1 LNPSPFIA
9 GIFESLT
16 ITCTFHGRKTR
27 VCNIYNPPGGTNK
40 EFLNQIKALN
50 MFKDVDNII
59 CGDFNIDALKPE
71 NTDVKMTFA
80 ELGLGPQIDQ
90 ATRTKF
96 KSATLLDQI
105 YCSNRKLSGFILE
118 TDISDHF
125 TVGLFHDKIFKY
137 RENF

>member
-1 LNPSPFIA
+1 MS
-9 GIFESLT
+9 
-16 ITCTFHGRKTR
+16 
-27 VCNIYNPPGGTNK
+27 
-40 EFLNQIKALN
+40 
-50 MFKDVDNII
+50 KDFDNII

-80 ELGLGPQIDQ
+80 ELGLGPLIDQ
-90 ATRTKF
+90 PTRTTF
-96 KSATLLDQI
+96 KRATLLDQI

-137 RENF
+137 REKI